1 MLRGWLDKIDE
12 ARALIAKY
20 KTSNPAEYEILKE
33 HIDIEWVC
41 PAYYML
47 EFNSGSLSDREYNEM
62 VMYFKKDISALKD
75 FQFSEKTPMTIG
87 MWTAD
92 LTQR

>member
-1 MLRGWLDKIDE
+1 
-12 ARALIAKY
+12 
-20 KTSNPAEYEILKE
+20 
-33 HIDIEWVC
+33 
-41 PAYYML
+41 ML